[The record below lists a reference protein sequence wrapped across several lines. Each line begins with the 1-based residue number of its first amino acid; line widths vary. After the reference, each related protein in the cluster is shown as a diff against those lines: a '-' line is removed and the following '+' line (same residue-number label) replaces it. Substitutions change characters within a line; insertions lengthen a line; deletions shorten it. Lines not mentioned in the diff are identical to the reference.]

1 MTDEEINESKNN
13 YIVIDPGK
21 RTILQMMQY
30 KNNKTKILTY
40 TSKQRT
46 FEIKTNEFKK
56 KLKNYKIKNKMIELE
71 TELSKTCCRTVD
83 IEEFKNYIKKRNDIY
98 DNMELLYEQS
108 KCRRYKWYSFL
119 NKKRSEDNI
128 INNIKKTY
136 GKDVTIFIGDWSNGT
151 TQMKN
156 FKSTPRIGI
165 KRKLKKHFK
174 VYNINEYNTSKMCY
188 KTEKKTEN
196 LYIKN
201 YKKTEGDKK
210 EKEQIKLHAVLTYKM
225 ENNRTG
231 CINRDKNSCF
241 NMIKIVN
248 EWITNKKRPLYLS
261 IPIIDINPS

>member
-30 KNNKTKILTY
+30 KNNKTNILTY

-83 IEEFKNYIKKRNDIY
+83 IEEFKNYIKKRNGIY

-108 KCRRYKWYSFL
+108 KCSRYKWYSFL

-136 GKDVTIFIGDWSNGT
+136 GKDVTIFIGDWRNGA

-231 CINRDKNSCF
+231 CINRDKNSCS

>member
-1 MTDEEINESKNN
+1 MAA
-13 YIVIDPGK
+13 
-21 RTILQMMQY
+21 
-30 KNNKTKILTY
+30 
-40 TSKQRT
+40 
-46 FEIKTNEFKK
+46 
-56 KLKNYKIKNKMIELE
+56 
-71 TELSKTCCRTVD
+71 
-83 IEEFKNYIKKRNDIY
+83 
-98 DNMELLYEQS
+98 
-108 KCRRYKWYSFL
+108 
-119 NKKRSEDNI
+119 
-128 INNIKKTY
+128 
-136 GKDVTIFIGDWSNGT
+136 
-151 TQMKN
+151 
-156 FKSTPRIGI
+156 PRIGI

-231 CINRDKNSCF
+231 CINRDKNSCS

-261 IPIIDINPS
+261 IPIIDINPSWSKNVKSYHCCLGAMEADKHVFYTSTKNLCTRYN